1 VTETFCPAD
10 ISAIPELSADANAF
24 GVTGYE
30 AAVDIYWN
38 LGWTG
43 ALPYRAGTKVPPPT
57 GFTGYGGEY
66 PSYADICEWKSQYTN
81 GNIGIRVP
89 DTVVGIDVDAY
100 VGKDGAPKQGS
111 ACLAEAEHRWGQ
123 LPSAPMST
131 SRGDGVSGIRWFR
144 VKPGT
149 KLKTIVS
156 FRGMGI
162 DGGIEIVQ
170 WFHRYAIV
178 WPSFHPETGEQ
189 YRWERDGQVLDV
201 PPRPDEVPELPQ
213 TWADGLRDDSV
224 ARVAFGPDGPYGVVQ
239 ALTEGEPSDSVT
251 RRLTAALG
259 AVNGSSRHDNTRNN
273 ALALLIMG
281 KGGHPGVKKAIETLG
296 EVFAKK
302 VGPDRGHD
310 VAVGEFES
318 FIYGKRVPQL
328 LSEPLIDGNGGF
340 FLTGGPPPPKDSD
353 IMDNN
358 LKPASTIGGPGR
370 RLTLLSA
377 NDISDDIPDWVWDVN
392 RVGRIQRG
400 VLSLFAGRPGAG
412 KSTAARWFAAGWTR
426 GDLEGIWYRKPQ
438 NVAYIASEESLRYVV
453 KPGLR
458 AAGADMARIVFP
470 EVTFD
475 GQAAPLIADEDE
487 QRLTEQLKTAGVTV
501 VIVDPV
507 MSTIEKKVDIYRN
520 NELRAALAPWVRI
533 AETVNGTVG
542 GIVHLKKGNN
552 SDVVGA
558 VNGSSAFGEVARCVF
573 GFVKDPDDVEGSR
586 VMSQV
591 KNSCGP
597 EDLSRKYKVTGV
609 EVTTDSGRRGAMPL
623 FVMGEDSDVSVED
636 IMSGGAGGAGNAGGR
651 KVSAEAQKVV
661 DLVNNREGGTWP
673 EVLVDADLAADTK
686 TASNMLRRAANR
698 GLIANPSR
706 GFYTRNTAPQPGE
719 KGA

>member
-1 VTETFCPAD
+1 
-10 ISAIPELSADANAF
+10 
-24 GVTGYE
+24 
-30 AAVDIYWN
+30 
-38 LGWTG
+38 
-43 ALPYRAGTKVPPPT
+43 
-57 GFTGYGGEY
+57 
-66 PSYADICEWKSQYTN
+66 
-81 GNIGIRVP
+81 
-89 DTVVGIDVDAY
+89 
-100 VGKDGAPKQGS
+100 
-111 ACLAEAEHRWGQ
+111 
-123 LPSAPMST
+123 
-131 SRGDGVSGIRWFR
+131 
-144 VKPGT
+144 
-149 KLKTIVS
+149 
-156 FRGMGI
+156 
-162 DGGIEIVQ
+162 
-170 WFHRYAIV
+170 
-178 WPSFHPETGEQ
+178 
-189 YRWERDGQVLDV
+189 
-201 PPRPDEVPELPQ
+201 
-213 TWADGLRDDSV
+213 
-224 ARVAFGPDGPYGVVQ
+224 
-239 ALTEGEPSDSVT
+239 
-251 RRLTAALG
+251 
-259 AVNGSSRHDNTRNN
+259 
-273 ALALLIMG
+273 
-281 KGGHPGVKKAIETLG
+281 
-296 EVFAKK
+296 
-302 VGPDRGHD
+302 
-310 VAVGEFES
+310 
-318 FIYGKRVPQL
+318 
-328 LSEPLIDGNGGF
+328 
-340 FLTGGPPPPKDSD
+340 
-353 IMDNN
+353 
-358 LKPASTIGGPGR
+358 
-370 RLTLLSA
+370 
-377 NDISDDIPDWVWDVN
+377 
-392 RVGRIQRG
+392 
-400 VLSLFAGRPGAG
+400 
-412 KSTAARWFAAGWTR
+412 
-426 GDLEGIWYRKPQ
+426 
-438 NVAYIASEESLRYVV
+438 
-453 KPGLR
+453 
-458 AAGADMARIVFP
+458 
-470 EVTFD
+470 VTFD